1 MASKK
6 IGGSVQRN
14 RARRLLRESYRALED
29 NLEVGY
35 DVIFIA
41 RKNIINL
48 KYADVKKSMEAAVK
62 KSNLFMNVR

>member
-14 RARRLLRESYRALED
+14 RARRLLRESYRDLED
-29 NLEVGY
+29 NLKVGY
-35 DVIFIA
+35 DIIFIA

-48 KYADVKKSMEAAVK
+48 KYADVKKSMEAAIK